1 MEQLRTTAF
10 VCKKKT
16 NQKSTIQQCTL
27 MFRHNQQYKIQ
38 DTNKIQDQKNWYIW
52 IIIQIASM
60 WFIFVFLQ
68 NAYSYHLL
76 AQRQR

>member
-1 MEQLRTTAF
+1 MLGLQLNQKQTSTHVFSCEICEIFKNIFFIEQLRTTAF

-38 DTNKIQDQKNWYIW
+38 DTNKIQDQKN
-52 IIIQIASM
+52 
-60 WFIFVFLQ
+60 
-68 NAYSYHLL
+68 
-76 AQRQR
+76 